1 MEQVEFGRIAYLALL
16 LAFVGSGVVWRF
28 RGRMGEAFR
37 MALIW
42 AILFLAVAAAYGFWK
57 G

>member
-1 MEQVEFGRIAYLALL
+1 MEQVEFGRVAYLALL
-16 LAFVGSGVVWRF
+16 LAFVGSGVIWRF
-28 RGRMGEAFR
+28 RGRMGEAVR

-42 AILFLAVAAAYGFWK
+42 AVLFLAVGAFYGFWK